1 MEALINP
8 VSYLPQYEQQR
19 VYQPT
24 CNEQCLN
31 CCGNLCM
38 VCAAPCGLC
47 GCTCCAYQLPT
58 SYAGLI
64 ETFGKFSR
72 MLKPGLNL
80 INPCSEEVRLVDLR
94 LKVMSA
100 GRHPAQ
106 TKDNVKVDIDASIS
120 YRITNPIIAHYILG
134 FNLNR
139 ALIELTVSSLRDI
152 IGQFTLDRV
161 QI

>member
-1 MEALINP
+1 MRMHLLRIQATHFLW
-8 VSYLPQYEQQR
+8 YFFKY
-19 VYQPT
+19 
-24 CNEQCLN
+24 
-31 CCGNLCM
+31 
-38 VCAAPCGLC
+38 A
-47 GCTCCAYQLPT
+47 
-58 SYAGLI
+58 AGLI

-161 QI
+161 QIERIEIADRAK

>member
-1 MEALINP
+1 MPQLLWEHVHVLCSTLWPMWMHLLRIQATHFLW
-8 VSYLPQYEQQR
+8 YLFKY
-19 VYQPT
+19 
-24 CNEQCLN
+24 
-31 CCGNLCM
+31 
-38 VCAAPCGLC
+38 A
-47 GCTCCAYQLPT
+47 
-58 SYAGLI
+58 AGLI

-161 QI
+161 QIERIEIADRAK

>member
-1 MEALINP
+1 MPQLLWQHLHDLCSALWPMRMHLLRIQATHFLW
-8 VSYLPQYEQQR
+8 YFFKY
-19 VYQPT
+19 
-24 CNEQCLN
+24 
-31 CCGNLCM
+31 
-38 VCAAPCGLC
+38 A
-47 GCTCCAYQLPT
+47 
-58 SYAGLI
+58 AGLI

-161 QI
+161 QIERIEIADRAK

>member
-1 MEALINP
+1 MSQLLWKYMHGLFGTLWP
-8 VSYLPQYEQQR
+8 MRMYLLRLQTTHFLRYTFK
-19 VYQPT
+19 YT
-24 CNEQCLN
+24 
-31 CCGNLCM
+31 
-38 VCAAPCGLC
+38 
-47 GCTCCAYQLPT
+47 
-58 SYAGLI
+58 AGLI

-80 INPCSEEVRLVDLR
+80 INPCSEEVRLVDLK
-94 LKVMSA
+94 LKVMNA

-161 QI
+161 QIERI

>member
-1 MEALINP
+1 MRMHLLRIRATHFLW
-8 VSYLPQYEQQR
+8 YFFKY
-19 VYQPT
+19 
-24 CNEQCLN
+24 
-31 CCGNLCM
+31 
-38 VCAAPCGLC
+38 A
-47 GCTCCAYQLPT
+47 
-58 SYAGLI
+58 AGLI

-72 MLKPGLNL
+72 MLKPGLNM
-80 INPCSEEVRLVDLR
+80 INPCSEEVRLVDLK

-161 QI
+161 QIERIEIADRAK